1 MAERL
6 TDEQVDSLIAILRK
20 DVPIDTKVQ
29 YVTAVKSAI
38 KQHNVPESCVAPLFD
53 ALRAASSS
61 QHSAL
66 VNAGFTALNHLITRL
81 SRQEPR
87 YLVKEAKHTLSLIV
101 EKMGDQKDKVRA
113 LAMQAMGTMYI
124 HVPVDA
130 ERFVRNNAMVGKN
143 PRAKEAEDADG
154 MVRDAA
160 KSTVIDLFRDAPN
173 AAKSDLKKQ
182 LKNFK
187 VRPAIEQAIVKELAP
202 TGGVKRELESRP
214 ESALSSRPNFSA
226 SVSSMASERPI
237 TPMPETKPDPVEPS
251 YVNTQRE
258 LDDIFKDMFQWFEGR
273 ETEQNWLK
281 REESVTKLRRLNAG
295 NASSDF
301 PDAFVAG
308 CRSLLDGILKAV
320 NSLRTSLS
328 KEACNL
334 VQDLA
339 NTFGPGIDPMVELL
353 MQSFVK
359 LCAATKKIA
368 SQQANATVDTIIG
381 RTTYNNRIMQHV
393 WGACQDKNVQPR
405 SYAAGWLK
413 TLIRKEA
420 YHKNHIEHSGG
431 LDLIE
436 KGIKK
441 GLNDANPG
449 VREKMRSTY
458 WTFATVWPTR
468 AEVPIKLG
476 VITSVYN
483 IYHSSEARYTNP
495 AGDNV
500 IPRCIASLKQNAPSS
515 PPKPSVTAASPRPVV
530 PTEEDNTVMPE
541 SATPTTPKPLK
552 VYEDPFTAEE
562 AQQPTPNDS
571 IVDRPVLED
580 KPVNETTANLSRAPA
595 EPNASPIAPS
605 SPEKARQN
613 SRLLDSGIVR
623 VKAQTL
629 DVHGFRKLQSLIR
642 GDGTG
647 SSKSSPAPPPFTDDK
662 FDALLVGLFAYLESP
677 LDGLSPEKV
686 QDVKA
691 QVLATIK
698 LLLKKHQDRFQPH
711 IARGLEALL
720 AARAR
725 YQARTHIVSGL
736 ELLADELVAIGDA
749 AEILATMTRSLE
761 KLGLDG
767 DGTAIN
773 GNNNN
778 NSSQCRSL
786 SMGLHILRQLIEL
799 HGGAAAAADSTTTAF
814 VPTDTEVA
822 GLTALCAR
830 CLESAESAVRMDAV
844 QLCVAL
850 HARLGEA
857 RFWDA
862 MRDVRE
868 DPKSLITYY
877 VVKRQRERG
886 EGPVA

>member
-1 MAERL
+1 MDNLDSTAQKLLQKDPANPNSPKKSDPAPRPGLGLSKSTMTSSKPSLREAMLAQKKAISSRNLPPRPGSAMATISPVRSNSGSSQAS
-6 TDEQVDSLIAILRK
+6 TTS
-20 DVPIDTKVQ
+20 T
-29 YVTAVKSAI
+29 TAPKPATRTR
-38 KQHNVPESCVAPLFD
+38 PETTSSHGGISVAPMRPARRRPEMAARPATAGPYSVRSHDGPSTERSSPGESVKHKTVTPKTISGSPRRTAPRIRPGHAATLSETSVPTPSKP
-53 ALRAASSS
+53 ASSKAAASPKMSPARPKPVPAALQSS
-61 QHSAL
+61 SPSQGNEEDLTL
-66 VNAGFTALNHLITRL
+66 V
-81 SRQEPR
+81 
-87 YLVKEAKHTLSLIV
+87 
-101 EKMGDQKDKVRA
+101 
-113 LAMQAMGTMYI
+113 
-124 HVPVDA
+124 VP
-130 ERFVRNNAMVGKN
+130 
-143 PRAKEAEDADG
+143 
-154 MVRDAA
+154 
-160 KSTVIDLFRDAPN
+160 S
-173 AAKSDLKKQ
+173 
-182 LKNFK
+182 
-187 VRPAIEQAIVKELAP
+187 
-202 TGGVKRELESRP
+202 
-214 ESALSSRPNFSA
+214 
-226 SVSSMASERPI
+226 
-237 TPMPETKPDPVEPS
+237 
-251 YVNTQRE
+251 
-258 LDDIFKDMFQWFEGR
+258 
-273 ETEQNWLK
+273 
-281 REESVTKLRRLNAG
+281 
-295 NASSDF
+295 
-301 PDAFVAG
+301 
-308 CRSLLDGILKAV
+308 
-320 NSLRTSLS
+320 
-328 KEACNL
+328 
-334 VQDLA
+334 
-339 NTFGPGIDPMVELL
+339 
-353 MQSFVK
+353 
-359 LCAATKKIA
+359 
-368 SQQANATVDTIIG
+368 
-381 RTTYNNRIMQHV
+381 
-393 WGACQDKNVQPR
+393 
-405 SYAAGWLK
+405 
-413 TLIRKEA
+413 
-420 YHKNHIEHSGG
+420 
-431 LDLIE
+431 
-436 KGIKK
+436 
-441 GLNDANPG
+441 
-449 VREKMRSTY
+449 
-458 WTFATVWPTR
+458 
-468 AEVPIKLG
+468 
-476 VITSVYN
+476 
-483 IYHSSEARYTNP
+483 
-495 AGDNV
+495 
-500 IPRCIASLKQNAPSS
+500 IASLKQNAPSS

-647 SSKSSPAPPPFTDDK
+647 SSKSSPAPPPFADDK